1 MKSLRTPEAR
11 FENLPDYNFDPH
23 YCEVGDGL
31 RLHYVD
37 AGPKE
42 VRTIILMHGEPS
54 WSYLYRYVI
63 RQLMAAGLRVI
74 APDLIGFGKSDNPT
88 E

>member
-42 VRTIILMHGEPS
+42 VRTLSLRAGRKFFKSSFRVRKINLIPYS
-54 WSYLYRYVI
+54 R
-63 RQLMAAGLRVI
+63 AAGISYKKMCMSSSVRC
-74 APDLIGFGKSDNPT
+74 
-88 E
+88 